1 MYKIKDYLKYIIPI
15 VTLLL
20 IGGVVTLYYFNFNKK
35 EQKEIVIK
43 DEINLEKEESKKEEI
58 VEDRFFYIDIKGQV
72 NNPGVYKLKENS
84 RIIDV
89 INEAGGLTDN
99 ADTSIINLSKKIK
112 DEMFIII
119 YSKEEIEKYKQ
130 DTISTKK
137 INEKLNKE
145 ILVIDENNDANI
157 NDYNEKQQEK
167 NDENTIIN
175 INTANKE
182 EFLLLNGIG
191 EGKADAIISYRDEN
205 GYFNSIDEIK
215 NVSGIGEALFEKI
228 KDNITV

>member
-157 NDYNEKQQEK
+157 NDSNEKQQEK
-167 NDENTIIN
+167 NKDNAIIN

>member
-119 YSKEEIEKYKQ
+119 YSKEEIEKY
-130 DTISTKK
+130 